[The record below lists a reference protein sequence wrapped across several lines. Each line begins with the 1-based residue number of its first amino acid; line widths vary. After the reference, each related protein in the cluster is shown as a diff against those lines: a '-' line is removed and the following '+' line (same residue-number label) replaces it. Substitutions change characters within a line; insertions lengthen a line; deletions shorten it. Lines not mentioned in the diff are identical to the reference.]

1 MGQGIDALR
10 HVNAQIDRLIEV
22 LNSQP
27 RAAQAP
33 AAVLADPAAAEL
45 PAHLVRLAAIL
56 DSAELYETIVRSS
69 VDMLGG
75 TRGFL
80 TMLEEGSKLRFKAG
94 FNFDQQVLASPAFG
108 YGRNMI
114 KQVLQQGQPMLL
126 DPQQTGG
133 SYVLCA
139 PLRFGKRLDGV
150 ERTGGAVLVE
160 LHKNAGQAQLTTL
173 QQLADQAAIALENA
187 YIFQR
192 GREGKTQILRLK
204 DNISKLYDV
213 GQSIATTLI
222 LDDLLQTII
231 DHVIDVS
238 RAQRGFIMLV
248 NSEDKSEERF
258 LGRHSRKRFIDRDSF
273 RWSSTVV
280 RKAIDEKQSQIHK
293 ELPEA
298 DLSVS
303 MVAMELQSI
312 LCVPLKEKDE
322 VIGLVYV
329 DSQESNKAFD
339 PSDREIVE
347 SLCGQASVAVVNA
360 KLYEDAKEAERLAH
374 ELDIAS
380 KIQSDLLPKK
390 FPEINGLEIHGL
402 LVPAMEVGGDYF
414 DFIPHE
420 GTKDSITIAIGDVS
434 GKGVGAGLV
443 MAMCRSALRS
453 LVQHEGCPTTPLNM
467 MQSLNR
473 MMVRDI
479 PPKMFMTLNVV
490 IWDAPTRTAKYT
502 SAGHE
507 HLIIFRPAS
516 NEIEVIKGG
525 GIACGV
531 VKEAS
536 MSYREH
542 VLTLAP
548 GDLVVLYTDGVTEAM
563 NEADEQFTLDATVEM
578 VREGGREHP
587 KVLCERILQRLT
599 EFRGAADPHDDI
611 TLVAFRAL

>member
-22 LNSQP
+22 IGSMS
-27 RAAQAP
+27 RGSTA
-33 AAVLADPAAAEL
+33 AAVDPAMAQL
-45 PAHLVRLAAIL
+45 PAHLVKLAAIL
-56 DSAELYETIVRSS
+56 DPNELYETIVRSA
-69 VDMLGG
+69 VDILQAN
-75 TRGFL
+75 RGFL

-94 FNFDQQVLASPAFG
+94 FNFDQQVLASPAFA
-108 YGRNMI
+108 YGRGTI
-114 KQVLQQGQPMLL
+114 KQVLQGGQPLL
-126 DPQQTGG
+126 LRPDQTGG
-133 SYVLCA
+133 TYALCV

-160 LHKNAGQAQLTTL
+160 LNTTTDESKLRTL
-173 QQLADQAAIALENA
+173 QQLADQAAISLENA

-192 GREGKTQILRLK
+192 GREGNTQILRLK

-213 GQSIATTLI
+213 GQSISTTMV
-222 LDDLLQTII
+222 LDDLLETII
-231 DHVIDVS
+231 DNVIDVS

-248 NSEDKSEERF
+248 DEDQEESNF
-258 LGRHSRKRFIDRDSF
+258 LGRHSRKRFIKRERFSF
-273 RWSSTVV
+273 SSTVI
-280 RKAIDEKQSQIHK
+280 RKAIEEKRSQIHK

-303 MVAMELQSI
+303 MVAMELKSI

-339 PSDREIVE
+339 DSDREIVE

-360 KLYEDAKEAERLAH
+360 KLYEDAKDAERLAH

-380 KIQSDLLPKK
+380 RIQMDLLPKK
-390 FPEINGLEIHGL
+390 VPPINALELHGL
-402 LVPAMEVGGDYF
+402 LVPALEVGGDYF

-420 GTKDSITIAIGDVS
+420 GTIDSMTIAIGDVS

-453 LVQHEGCPTTPLNM
+453 LVQHEGIPTTPLTIM
-467 MQSLNR
+467 RSLNL

-479 PPKMFMTLNVV
+479 PRSMFMTLNIV

-507 HLIIFRPAS
+507 HLIIFRAKTGDV
-516 NEIEVIKGG
+516 EVIKGG

-536 MSYREH
+536 ASYKEQSI
-542 VLTLAP
+542 VLAS
-548 GDLVVLYTDGVTEAM
+548 GDQVVLYTDGVSEAM
-563 NEADEQFTLDATVEM
+563 NEADEQFSLEATVEL
-578 VREGGREHP
+578 VRRGGRSDP
-587 KVLCERILQRLT
+587 KTLCEGILQRID
-599 EFRGAADPHDDI
+599 EFRGEADPHDDI
-611 TLVAFRAL
+611 TLVAFRAP

>member
-22 LNSQP
+22 IHTQP
-27 RAAQAP
+27 RAPAPQAAP
-33 AAVLADPAAAEL
+33 AIDPGMAQL

-56 DSAELYETIVRSS
+56 DPNELYETIVRSA
-69 VDMLGG
+69 VDILQGN
-75 TRGFL
+75 RGFL

-94 FNFDQQVLASPAFG
+94 FNFDQQVLASPGFA
-108 YGRNMI
+108 YGRSTI
-114 KQVLQQGQPMLL
+114 KQVLQGGQPVLL
-126 DPQQTGG
+126 GPDQTGG
-133 SYVLCA
+133 PYALCV

-160 LHKNAGQAQLTTL
+160 LNRASDQSQLQTL
-173 QQLADQAAIALENA
+173 QQLADQAAISLENA

-192 GREGKTQILRLK
+192 GREGNTQILRLK

-213 GQSIATTLI
+213 GQSISTTVA

-231 DHVIDVS
+231 DNVIDVS

-248 NSEDKSEERF
+248 DADQKESHF
-258 LGRHSRKRFIDRDSF
+258 LGRHSRKRLIERDRFSF
-273 RWSSTVV
+273 SSTVIG
-280 RKAIDEKQSQIHK
+280 KAIEERQSQIHK

-303 MVAMELQSI
+303 MVAMELKSI
-312 LCVPLKEKDE
+312 LCVPLKEKDT
-322 VIGLVYV
+322 VIGLIYV

-339 PSDREIVE
+339 ESDREIVE
-347 SLCGQASVAVVNA
+347 SLCGQASVAIVNA
-360 KLYEDAKEAERLAH
+360 KLYEEAKEAERLAH

-380 KIQSDLLPKK
+380 RIQSDLLPKK
-390 FPEINGLEIHGL
+390 LPEINNLEIHGL
-402 LVPAMEVGGDYF
+402 LVPALEVGGDYF

-420 GTKDSITIAIGDVS
+420 GTTDSLTIAIGDVS

-453 LVQHEGCPTTPLNM
+453 LVQHEGTPTTPLPL

-479 PPKMFMTLNVV
+479 PRAMFMTLNVV
-490 IWDAPTRTAKYT
+490 VWHAPTRTAKYT

-507 HLIIFRPAS
+507 HLIIFRAATG
-516 NEIEVIKGG
+516 EVEVIKGG

-531 VKEAS
+531 IKEAS
-536 MSYREH
+536 AGLKENC
-542 VLTLAP
+542 LTLAP
-548 GDLVVLYTDGVTEAM
+548 GDQVVLYTDGVTEAM
-563 NEADEQFTLDATVEM
+563 NEQDEQFSLEATVEL
-578 VREGGREHP
+578 VKRAGRTDP
-587 KVLCERILQRLT
+587 KTLCEGILQRLD
-599 EFRGAADPHDDI
+599 EFRGEADPHDDI
-611 TLVAFRAL
+611 TLVAFRAT